1 MGLLDSVLG
10 SVLGGRQAGGQG
22 GGIGADL
29 LMQVVGGLI
38 SGGGGGGGG
47 GVAGGLG
54 SLLQQFEKAGLGH
67 VVQSWVGSGQNLPIS
82 ADQLQ
87 QVLGGDQVSAM
98 AQQAGT
104 SHGDL
109 MSQLSQLLPQ
119 VVDQLTPQGQM
130 PAAGGGGGGADFGG
144 MLSSVLGGLL
154 KR

>member
-10 SVLGGRQAGGQG
+10 SVLGGVRAGGQG

-29 LMQVVGGLI
+29 LMQVVGGLM
-38 SGGGGGGGG
+38 SGGGGAGGA
-47 GVAGGLG
+47 AGGLG
-54 SLLQQFEKAGLGH
+54 GLLQQFEKAGLSH

-82 ADQLQ
+82 PDQLQ
-87 QVLGGDQVSAM
+87 QVLGGDQVAAM
-98 AQQAGT
+98 AQQAGV

-119 VVDQLTPQGQM
+119 VVDQLTPQGQL
-130 PAAGGGGGGADFGG
+130 PTAGGGGGADIGG

>member
-38 SGGGGGGGG
+38 SGGGGG

-98 AQQAGT
+98 AQQAGA

>member
-38 SGGGGGGGG
+38 SGGGGG

-98 AQQAGT
+98 AQQAGV

>member
-38 SGGGGGGGG
+38 SGGGGG

-130 PAAGGGGGGADFGG
+130 PAAGGGGGADFGG
-144 MLSSVLGGLL
+144 MLGSVLGGLL

>member
-29 LMQVVGGLI
+29 LMQVVGGLM
-38 SGGGGGGGG
+38 SGGGGG

>member
-38 SGGGGGGGG
+38 SGGGGG

>member
-38 SGGGGGGGG
+38 SGGGGG

-130 PAAGGGGGGADFGG
+130 PAAGGGGGGGADFGG

>member
-10 SVLGGRQAGGQG
+10 SVLGGGQAGAQR
-22 GGIGADL
+22 GGIDADL
-29 LMQVVGGLI
+29 LMQVVGGLMR
-38 SGGGGGGGG
+38 GGGGAGGA
-47 GVAGGLG
+47 AGGLG
-54 SLLQQFEKAGLGH
+54 SLLQQFENAGLGH
-67 VVQSWVGSGQNLPIS
+67 VVQTWVGTGQNLPIS

-87 QVLGGDQVSAM
+87 QVLGGDQVAAM
-98 AQQAGT
+98 AQQAGV

-119 VVDQLTPQGQM
+119 VVDQMTPHGQM
-130 PAAGGGGGGADFGG
+130 PAAGGGADIGG